1 MEVLRVFLKIF
12 FRIFVRVRV
21 FGAENL
27 PAEGGVIV
35 AGNHQSMLDMFM
47 IGYRLP
53 RYVKWMAKKELF
65 KNKLLAKIITA
76 LGAYPVDRSSR
87 DLSAARTTFEMLDK
101 GEVIGIFPQGT
112 RVKGKDRSRKAK
124 HGAAKFAAEAG
135 VPVLP
140 VAIWG
145 NIRIFGRVYV
155 RFGEPVELSRPE
167 DDAKYTKED
176 YQQMSQNILETI
188 YSLMEVPESGN
199 N

>member
-53 RYVKWMAKKELF
+53 RYVKWMAKEELF
-65 KNKLLAKIITA
+65 KNKLIAKIITA
-76 LGAYPVDRSSR
+76 MGAYPVNRSVR

-112 RVKGKDRSRKAK
+112 RVKGKDRTRKAR
-124 HGAAKFAAEAG
+124 HGIAKFAVGAN
-135 VPVLP
+135 VPILP

-145 NIRIFGRVYV
+145 KIRIFGRVYV
-155 RFGEPVELSRPE
+155 RFGKPVILPQAA
-167 DDAKYTKED
+167 DGMNYTKED
-176 YQQMSQNILETI
+176 YQRMSQDILEQI
-188 YSLMEVPESGN
+188 YSLMEVPQSEN

>member
-53 RYVKWMAKKELF
+53 RYVKWMAKEELF
-65 KNKLLAKIITA
+65 KNKLIAKIITA
-76 LGAYPVDRSSR
+76 MGAYPVNRSVR

-112 RVKGKDRSRKAK
+112 RVKGKDRTRKAR
-124 HGAAKFAAEAG
+124 HGIAKFAVGAN
-135 VPVLP
+135 VPILP

-145 NIRIFGRVYV
+145 KIRIFGRVYV
-155 RFGEPVELSRPE
+155 RFGKPVTLPQAA
-167 DDAKYTKED
+167 DGMNYTKED
-176 YQQMSQNILETI
+176 YQRMSQDILEQI
-188 YSLMEVPESGN
+188 YSLMEVPQSEN